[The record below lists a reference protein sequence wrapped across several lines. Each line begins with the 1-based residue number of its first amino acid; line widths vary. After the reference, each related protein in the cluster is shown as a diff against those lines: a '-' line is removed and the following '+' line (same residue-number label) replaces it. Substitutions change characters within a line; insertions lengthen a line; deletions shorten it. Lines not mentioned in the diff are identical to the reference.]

1 MSNYPSAVSNQEPHY
16 YWIHYTAPIG
26 HSVETCTTRHPF
38 QFIHSKNLDP
48 ITNDWPKMKLLNW
61 KQITKEEFEIWIT
74 LNPISMDKDESEIYS
89 TKEMD

>member
-1 MSNYPSAVSNQEPHY
+1 
-16 YWIHYTAPIG
+16 
-26 HSVETCTTRHPF
+26 
-38 QFIHSKNLDP
+38 
-48 ITNDWPKMKLLNW
+48 MKLLNW